1 MSNDHPE
8 MSRLLDYIQNIEKR
22 VAVLEEEYLRWDF
35 GYDAIE
41 TIKKRLDAMYVDNSD
56 TCSELKLNSEG

>member
-22 VAVLEEEYLRWDF
+22 VVVLEEEYLRWDF

-41 TIKKRLDAMYVDNSD
+41 TIKKRLDEMYVDNSG

>member
-1 MSNDHPE
+1 VNKE
-8 MSRLLDYIQNIEKR
+8 NLEIGRLFDYIQNIEKR

-41 TIKKRLDAMYVDNSD
+41 TIKKRLDELYVDNSN
-56 TCSELKLNSEG
+56 TCSELKLNS

>member
-1 MSNDHPE
+1 MNKE
-8 MSRLLDYIQNIEKR
+8 NLEIGRLFDYIQNIEKR

-41 TIKKRLDAMYVDNSD
+41 TIKKRLDEIYVDNSD

>member
-1 MSNDHPE
+1 MNKE
-8 MSRLLDYIQNIEKR
+8 NLEIGRLFDYIQNIEKR

-41 TIKKRLDAMYVDNSD
+41 TIKKRLDDLYVDNSN
-56 TCSELKLNSEG
+56 TCSELKLNS

>member
-1 MSNDHPE
+1 MNDNVE
-8 MSRLLDYIQNIEKR
+8 LSRLLDYIQNIEKR

-41 TIKKRLDAMYVDNSD
+41 TIKKRLDEMYVDNSD
-56 TCSELKLNSEG
+56 TCSELKLNS

>member
-1 MSNDHPE
+1 
-8 MSRLLDYIQNIEKR
+8 

-41 TIKKRLDAMYVDNSD
+41 TIKKRLDEMYVDNSD

>member
-8 MSRLLDYIQNIEKR
+8 ISRLLDYIQNIEKR
-22 VAVLEEEYLRWDF
+22 VAVLEEEFLRWDF

-41 TIKKRLDAMYVDNSD
+41 TIKKRLDELYEDNSN
-56 TCSELKLNSEG
+56 TCSELKLNS

>member
-1 MSNDHPE
+1 MSNDNPE

-35 GYDAIE
+35 GYDAIA
-41 TIKKRLDAMYVDNSD
+41 TIKKRLDEMYVDNSD
-56 TCSELKLNSEG
+56 TCSELKLNSE

>member
-1 MSNDHPE
+1 VSNDNPE

-41 TIKKRLDAMYVDNSD
+41 TIKKRLDEMYVDNSD

>member
-1 MSNDHPE
+1 MSNDNPE

-35 GYDAIE
+35 GYDAIA
-41 TIKKRLDAMYVDNSD
+41 TIKKRLDEMYVDNSD
-56 TCSELKLNSEG
+56 ACSELKLNS

>member
-1 MSNDHPE
+1 VNKE
-8 MSRLLDYIQNIEKR
+8 NLEIGRLFDYIQNIEKR

-41 TIKKRLDAMYVDNSD
+41 TIKKRLDEIYVDNSD
-56 TCSELKLNSEG
+56 TCSELKLNSE

>member
-1 MSNDHPE
+1 MSNDNPE

-35 GYDAIE
+35 GYDAIA
-41 TIKKRLDAMYVDNSD
+41 TIKKRLDEMYVDNSNS
-56 TCSELKLNSEG
+56 CSELKLTSE

>member
-1 MSNDHPE
+1 MNKE
-8 MSRLLDYIQNIEKR
+8 NLEIGRLFDYIQNIEKR

-41 TIKKRLDAMYVDNSD
+41 TIKKRLDELYVDNSN

>member
-1 MSNDHPE
+1 MNKE
-8 MSRLLDYIQNIEKR
+8 NLEIGRLFDYIQNIEKR

-41 TIKKRLDAMYVDNSD
+41 TIKKRLDELYVDNSN
-56 TCSELKLNSEG
+56 TCSELKLNS

>member
-1 MSNDHPE
+1 MSNDNPE

-41 TIKKRLDAMYVDNSD
+41 TIKKRLDEIYVDNSD

>member
-1 MSNDHPE
+1 MNKE
-8 MSRLLDYIQNIEKR
+8 NLEIGRLFDYIQNIEKR
-22 VAVLEEEYLRWDF
+22 VTVLEEEFLRWDF

-41 TIKKRLDAMYVDNSD
+41 TIKKRLDELYVDNSN